1 MPIETPC
8 AMPAAFIT
16 SDTRCAL
23 PLGASPLHPHPT
35 NLAFLLLFLSCILP
49 ISPSLFSLLFS
60 SLLLPY
66 HPSLL
71 YTFISSLPVFSL
83 LLPSLSSISHFL
95 PPPLQPSASP
105 MARGSLS
112 LSIA

>member
-1 MPIETPC
+1 MLIETPC

-23 PLGASPLHPHPT
+23 PLGACPLHPHPT

-49 ISPSLFSLLFS
+49 ISLSLFSLLFY

-71 YTFISSLPVFSL
+71 YTFISSLPCLFPPAPFSL
-83 LLPSLSSISHFL
+83 LHFSFPSPSPPAIS
-95 PPPLQPSASP
+95 
-105 MARGSLS
+105 
-112 LSIA
+112 